1 MRNLST
7 AANVYLTP
15 ARDRGPGVSVREL
28 HAHIHRCRYELSLFK
43 HSNWPKFCFH
53 VMQLTGQAP
62 VLFPLA
68 WLPRSQEWN
77 PLVKVLRRGV
87 LKPFINGVL
96 ESCAYCL
103 LRRPQVMTFL
113 PCARLYAVTGI
124 LTKYVPPFTPRVHTI
139 NRDATPCTFLSP
151 AFRARRSRSR

>member
-96 ESCAYCL
+96 ESCTSCL
-103 LRRPQVMTFL
+103 SRGPQVRAYADVLTSCSCL
-113 PCARLYAVTGI
+113 CSHRHPNQVCPSLCSSGARL
-124 LTKYVPPFTPRVHTI
+124 
-139 NRDATPCTFLSP
+139 
-151 AFRARRSRSR
+151 

>member
-7 AANVYLTP
+7 GSNVYLKPSHTLTS
-15 ARDRGPGVSVREL
+15 DISIREI
-28 HAHIHRCRYELSLFK
+28 HEHIHKCRRELSLFK
-43 HSNWPKFCFH
+43 HSGWPKFCFH

-96 ESCAYCL
+96 ESCMYCL
-103 LRRPQVMTFL
+103 SRRPQVRAYADVLTSCSCL
-113 PCARLYAVTGI
+113 CSHRHPNQVCPSLCSSSARL
-124 LTKYVPPFTPRVHTI
+124 
-139 NRDATPCTFLSP
+139 
-151 AFRARRSRSR
+151 